1 MKPCV
6 VTSIARPE
14 QALASSLAKQGV
26 ATIHEVM
33 NKTGLFDSTMRPIKE
48 GWSVCGPAVTSMN
61 HIGDNLMVHAA
72 LDVCQPG
79 DFLIITTTAPCTS
92 GMVGEL
98 IARQALAR
106 GIVGLIVEAGVRD
119 VADLRKLGL
128 PIWSKAISAS
138 GAVKAT
144 PGWVNVPIVCSG
156 AAIQPG
162 DLIVADDDG
171 VVVIPHEEADDVLE
185 LAISRTKREA
195 ETRARIEAGELTFDL
210 HDLRQSLHQRGV
222 LYVTDS
228 DELRPE
234 TTKPKS
240 M

>member
-6 VTSIARPE
+6 VTSITRPE
-14 QALASSLAKQGV
+14 PALADSVAKQGV

-33 NKTGLFDSTMRPIKE
+33 NKTGLFDSAMRPIKE
-48 GWSVCGPAVTSMN
+48 GWSVCGPAVTSLN

-72 LDVCQPG
+72 LDICQPG
-79 DFLIITTTAPCTS
+79 DFLVITTTAPCTS

-98 IARQALAR
+98 IARQALER
-106 GIVGLIVEAGVRD
+106 GVVGLIVEAGVRD

-144 PGWVNVPIVCSG
+144 PGWVNVPVTCG
-156 AAIQPG
+156 GVAIHPG

-171 VVVIPHEEADDVLE
+171 VVVVPYQEADRVLE
-185 LAISRTKREA
+185 LATSRTEREA

-210 HDLRQSLHQRGV
+210 HNLRQFLHQRGV
-222 LYVTDS
+222 PYVTDS
-228 DELRPE
+228 DELRREMP
-234 TTKPKS
+234 KPKS